1 MVVMVVMLVVVV
13 VVVLIVVYVFANFVI
28 IIFFNITI
36 IIINVHPILSGK
48 NGISL
53 SLRCALFNERRS
65 CSCLF

>member
-1 MVVMVVMLVVVV
+1 MVDMVVMLVV

-28 IIFFNITI
+28 IIFVNITI

-48 NGISL
+48 NEISL